1 MQVKKSILIADDDRG
16 VLRVLRIILE
26 KEGYEVDT
34 AETGKEFLQKAEA
47 RYYNLALLDIKL
59 PDIEGTELIAAM
71 RKFSPKTIKI
81 MLTGYPSLENS
92 IKSLNLGADAY
103 LVKPVKPD
111 ELMQL
116 VRDKLKEQEEAETM
130 TQEKMDQLIET
141 RILKLEQAYKT
152 K

>member
-1 MQVKKSILIADDDRG
+1 MQVKKSILIADDDKG

-59 PDIEGTELIAAM
+59 PDMDGTELLSAM
-71 RKFSPKTIKI
+71 RQRSPKTVKI
-81 MLTGYPSLENS
+81 MLTGYPSFENS

-103 LVKPVKPD
+103 LVKPIKPD
-111 ELMQL
+111 DLLQL
-116 VRDKLKEQEEAETM
+116 VRKKLGEQEGAEAM
-130 TQEKMDQLIET
+130 TQEKMDQLIEM
-141 RILKLEQAYKT
+141 RLLKLEQAYET